1 MNQKLSDV
9 QAGFRKGR
17 GTKDQIGSNIGK
29 PTFIGSYYNI
39 HVIMMELLSCSL
51 LYCPLSHCILTV
63 ILILWLSVVLFTP
76 LIVMILTTNHMNY
89 QGKEEGREG
98 RGGWREERKEGT
110 KKEIKHKSLSS
121 HAWKRLEEEA
131 PNWKSKRWNLQC
143 YNWLHTC
150 FCFWFF
156 FFAFWLH
163 GCSTQHLRSLTRK
176 WTHSRCVASIDS

>member
-1 MNQKLSDV
+1 MNQKLSDI

-29 PTFIGSYYNI
+29 PTFTGSYYNI
-39 HVIMMELLSCSL
+39 HAVVMELLSCFL
-51 LYCPLSHCILTV
+51 LCCPLFHCILTV
-63 ILILWLSVVLFTP
+63 TLILWLSVVLFTP

-110 KKEIKHKSLSS
+110 KKEIKDKSLLS
-121 HAWKRLEEEA
+121 HSWKRLEEEA

-143 YNWLHTC
+143 YNWHHTC
-150 FCFWFF
+150 FC
-156 FFAFWLH
+156 A
-163 GCSTQHLRSLTRK
+163 QHLRSLTRK
-176 WTHSRCVASIDS
+176 WTHSRCVASTDS